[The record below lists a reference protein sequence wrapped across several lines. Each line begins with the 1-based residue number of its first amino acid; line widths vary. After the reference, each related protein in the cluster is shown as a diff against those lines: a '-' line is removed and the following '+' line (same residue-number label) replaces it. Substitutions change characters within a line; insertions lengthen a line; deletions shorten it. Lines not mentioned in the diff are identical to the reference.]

1 MTVLLMAESGKKH
14 ADKAGSLFLWLF
26 CLCMLS
32 FSASAETSIKFGV
45 YPNEPFMYRDK
56 AGNPAGLVI
65 DSLQYVAAKKGW
77 KIHYVYGSWSE
88 IIRRLQDGEIDLT
101 ALSHSQQNELLVDL
115 SFEPILVSWT
125 QVYVHSSSSI
135 QTIVDL
141 KGKNI
146 AIAKSKR
153 KKEEFL
159 KLVGNLAP
167 PPKVVDIEENE
178 EILEM
183 VSERKVDAGV
193 LDSFWGLKLQNRY
206 DVKISP
212 ILFLPVSVVF
222 AVPDNK
228 NRFLLDSLDAYLSV
242 LKDDHN
248 SFYYQSLEKWF
259 GSQPRF
265 ILPKWLIWL
274 LAAFGAFLV
283 LFLVHNLILRI
294 RVRKA
299 TADLR
304 HHKDNLEQIVEE
316 RTYELQEEKN
326 KYFETVNRLND
337 GVLLYSGETVLVKNP
352 AFDAIL
358 SDHEKDFFT
367 ILRKRIASNQ
377 ANGQSESALPAPK
390 TARFELRL
398 PQENTYHKY
407 LDVNYSPTVLNGVSS
422 YIVTV
427 RDVSLQRIAE
437 MEKDQTLE
445 MLKKAK
451 ENAEEANRAK
461 SEFLANIS
469 HELRTPMQAILGF
482 SRLGLERL
490 DQISRDKIQEYFNT
504 VYASGKRLLILV
516 NDLLDLSKLESGRF
530 DYDFR
535 EEHLSKIVE
544 LTIRTLHPLLREQR
558 LSIEFLNSDIND
570 LVLADRERIE
580 QVVSNL
586 LSNAIKFS
594 PPGDQITVE
603 LKELDSEIQVSVIDR
618 GVGIPENELE
628 SVFDAFIQS
637 SKTKTGAGG
646 TGLGLAISKRI
657 IVAHEGRIW
666 ATLNPEGGSTLH
678 FTVPKKAAA

>member
-1 MTVLLMAESGKKH
+1 M
-14 ADKAGSLFLWLF
+14 WLF
-26 CLCMLS
+26 CLSLLS
-32 FSASAETSIKFGV
+32 FSVSAETLVKFGV
-45 YPNEPFMYRDK
+45 YPNEPFMYRDDK
-56 AGNPAGLVI
+56 GLPAGLVI

-77 KIHYVYGSWSE
+77 KIQYVYGSWSE
-88 IIRRLQDGEIDLT
+88 TVRRLQDGEIDLT
-101 ALSHSQQNELLVDL
+101 ALNHNQQNDLLVKL

-125 QVYVHSSSSI
+125 QVYVHSTSSI

-141 KGKNI
+141 RGKSI

-159 KLVGNLAP
+159 KLVGNLTP
-167 PPKVVDIEENE
+167 PPKVVDIEDNE

-183 VSERKVDAGV
+183 VSERRVDAGV
-193 LDSFWGLKLQNRY
+193 VDSFWGLKLQNRY
-206 DVKISP
+206 DIKISP

-265 ILPKWLIWL
+265 VLPRWLLWL
-274 LAAFGAFLV
+274 LAALGVSLLLFIIHNLV
-283 LFLVHNLILRI
+283 L
-294 RVRKA
+294 RVQVKKA

-304 HHKDNLEQIVEE
+304 HHKDNLEKIVEE

-352 AFDAIL
+352 AFDSILSNHEKEFFAIL
-358 SDHEKDFFT
+358 K
-367 ILRKRIASNQ
+367 KRIASNQ
-377 ANGQSESALPAPK
+377 EKGPSEGGLPASK

-398 PQENTYHKY
+398 PQEDTYQKY
-407 LDVNYSPTVLNGVSS
+407 LDVNYSPTVLNGISS
-422 YIVTV
+422 YIITV
-427 RDVSLQRIAE
+427 RDVSMQRIAQ

-469 HELRTPMQAILGF
+469 HELRTPMQGILGF

-490 DQISRDKIQEYFNT
+490 DQISRDKIHDYFNT
-504 VYASGKRLLILV
+504 VYTSGKRLLILV

-544 LTIRTLHPLLREQR
+544 LTIGTLHPLLREQK
-558 LSIEFLNSDIND
+558 LSVEFLNPDIND
-570 LVLADRERIE
+570 LVFADRERIE

-594 PPGDQITVE
+594 PAGDRITVE
-603 LKELDSEIQVSVIDR
+603 MKELESEVLVSVIDR
-618 GVGIPENELE
+618 GVGIPEKELE
-628 SVFDAFIQS
+628 SVFNAFIQS

-657 IVAHEGRIW
+657 ILAHKGRIW
-666 ATLNPEGGSTLH
+666 AVPNPEGGSILH
-678 FTVPKKAAA
+678 FTIPKKAAA